1 MRQIFYG
8 VKKNVKLDNIMAQT
22 YAQQLDS
29 VQAAI
34 TAIEGGAQS
43 YSVNG
48 LSYTRGNL
56 ETLYKREERLLTLIN
71 QASNGPLRTV
81 VKF

>member
-1 MRQIFYG
+1 
-8 VKKNVKLDNIMAQT
+8 MAQT

-34 TAIEGGAQS
+34 TAIEGGQQS

-48 LSYTRGNL
+48 LSVTRADL
-56 ETLYKREERLLTLIN
+56 KTLYAREERLLKLVSQNNT
-71 QASNGPLRTV
+71 PLRTV
-81 VKF
+81 AQF